1 MSLHLPCSILTSERN
16 PSHLISKT
24 QSLCEKGL
32 RARPSVKGWKCMRET
47 VQIISKQAHFPSARW
62 GHARQIPSLWAKFP
76 FPFSRRPIKPILL
89 FTRDS
94 WKQSL
99 ASLLFMKRN
108 YDDEEMVGLA
118 EVIR

>member
-1 MSLHLPCSILTSERN
+1 MLDSYKWAKSVPLDFENPVPMREGVTGAAKRQRLEMHERN
-16 PSHLISKT
+16 CADYIEAGAFPK
-24 QSLCEKGL
+24 
-32 RARPSVKGWKCMRET
+32 RAMGTRASNTFKVSVP
-47 VQIISKQAHFPSARW
+47 I
-62 GHARQIPSLWAKFP
+62 
-76 FPFSRRPIKPILL
+76 SRRPIKPILL